1 MAHPSSYHGTSS
13 WFIGKYMLIVRSS
26 YLELSSRWG
35 EAWVVS
41 KKKRPNK
48 WVNSINFLIKFWWSN
63 IYIFG
68 NSCNV
73 VSNTIY
79 CIISMDRS
87 LNYKFYFI
95 YVLFINFINQMHC
108 FLWIVSYILHFM
120 HCIICAVIILL
131 FALCA
136 SFINF
141 HSIHFITS
149 TILFSLVQKK
159 A

>member
-1 MAHPSSYHGTSS
+1 M
-13 WFIGKYMLIVRSS
+13 
-26 YLELSSRWG
+26 
-35 EAWVVS
+35 
-41 KKKRPNK
+41 
-48 WVNSINFLIKFWWSN
+48 
-63 IYIFG
+63 
-68 NSCNV
+68 

-141 HSIHFITS
+141 HSIHFTTS

-159 A
+159 AQVQEENFSLDQSLTLKLLSTPPTTHRKLLSMFEAS